1 MKMYPPIEM
10 NDFELPVKIEKDS
23 EYVDRVEKELDMYND
38 FVAKFAAENHS
49 GYPRL
54 KDVSKNVLDNVQTLK
69 DALKNYFS
77 GRIQEAHSLM
87 RSYIEKY
94 NDVMFNAVI
103 DKNYAFRGISVP
115 SLRPSFYAGNEYYVK
130 EYERMMTW
138 PLSFFKARVNG
149 DFLERKDMLHIPFNK
164 REIVSN
170 WRFSVTGL
178 PCLYLSSTTWGSWIE
193 MGEPDQNKFQVS
205 ALKIPGNLKVLN
217 LCIQQYLIGGMSS
230 FITEQ
235 EAYDRI
241 LLLVEFMPLV
251 IASSFRVTGQKER
264 VFKSEYVIPQL
275 IMQACLELG
284 IDGVAYLSRRTDD
297 MIAYPYAVNL
307 ALLMTGES
315 KSKYWSRAN
324 EVELTEPV
332 RFSEFMM
339 LPENERDISDR
350 EEYKS
355 FVNEFYAKD
364 RDGGHGMI
372 NLAHKRI
379 PYIDTYFA
387 ALDEYLLDRV
397 FRKFEEPKE

>member
-1 MKMYPPIEM
+1 MKIYPPIEM
-10 NDFELPVKIEKDS
+10 NGFKLPVIIEKDS
-23 EYVDRVEKELDMYND
+23 EYVDRLGKELDRYKD
-38 FVAKFAAENHS
+38 FVAKFAEEKNS
-49 GYPRL
+49 CYPKL
-54 KDVSKNVLDNVQTLK
+54 KDVSENVMDNVQILK
-69 DALKNYFS
+69 DALRSYFS
-77 GRIQEAHSLM
+77 GRIQEAHSLV

-103 DKNYAFRGISVP
+103 DENYAFRGTSVP
-115 SLRPSFYAGNEYYVK
+115 SLRPSVYAGDEYYVK
-130 EYERMMTW
+130 EYERMMKW

-170 WRFSVTGL
+170 QRFSVTGL

-217 LCIQQYLIGGMSS
+217 LCVQQYLIGGMSS

-235 EAYDRI
+235 EAYDRV

-251 IASSFRVTGQKER
+251 IASSFKLKDKNER
-264 VFKSEYVIPQL
+264 MFKSEYVIPQI
-275 IMQACLELG
+275 IMQVCRELD

-315 KSKYWSRAN
+315 KGKYWFRAN

-339 LPENERDISDR
+339 LPENERNISGHD
-350 EEYKS
+350 EYKS
-355 FVNEFYAKD
+355 FVNEFYAKG
-364 RDGGHGMI
+364 RGGGHGMI
-372 NLAHKRI
+372 YLAHKRI
-379 PYIDTYFA
+379 PYVDTCFSA
-387 ALDEYLLDRV
+387 FDEYLLNRE
-397 FRKFEEPKE
+397 FRKFKEPKE